1 MKWFRVLFQLLIG
14 MTMVIGSILLSSLTQ
29 NFYLFMFLF
38 GAIQGI
44 GASVLYVL
52 PIKICWEY
60 FPNRKGVVSGVIIGM
75 FGLGGFSFNLI
86 SSHLINPEGVKK
98 EGSFYPIDVA
108 N

>member
-1 MKWFRVLFQLLIG
+1 
-14 MTMVIGSILLSSLTQ
+14 
-29 NFYLFMFLF
+29 MFLF

-60 FPNRKGVVSGVIIGM
+60 FPNRKGVVSGIIIGV

-86 SSHLINPEGVKK
+86 SSKLINPDGVKK
-98 EGSFYPIDVA
+98 EGSFYPEEVYLRVPSALRWLCLMYACLSIVTLIFL